1 MSKKI
6 QYDQNIVNDN
16 LIETFDMVAMDDNQI
31 LQKEPKKKGRGGA
44 RINSGRKTGS
54 TVKLSAADLLKEISR
69 IDKPFAEGLAEDY
82 KRARDEGDLHIVQR
96 YQQMF
101 LSKVI
106 ADKQEVDVTSNG
118 QTLGASFSFPTTELI
133 EWTDNTIDATIK
145 TH

>member
-1 MSKKI
+1 MSNKI
-6 QYDQNIVNDN
+6 SNTKVQYDQEVVNTS
-16 LIETFDMVAMDDNQI
+16 LTEVFDMDPMENNQI
-31 LQKEPKKKGRGGA
+31 LQTEPKKKGRGGA
-44 RINSGRKTGS
+44 RANSGRKIGS

-101 LSKVI
+101 LSKVL

-118 QTLGASFSFPTTELI
+118 QTLGASFTFPTLELPDWSH
-133 EWTDNTIDATIK
+133 EPIK
-145 TH
+145 H